1 MSATTLEYD
10 EQIYQ
15 FFIEESL
22 EFLQILEQG
31 LLDLRHDRSVS
42 KIHELMRAAHSIK
55 GGAASMGL
63 DAIKAIAH
71 QIEDVFRALYRLET
85 PIESDFESLLLQAYD
100 CLSQPLLEQ
109 IQTGSHD
116 GDAALRAA
124 KPILDQLADWLGS
137 VLQDVDHELP
147 TSAELGFD
155 LVAIIFGTDVA
166 QGIERLEGVLAN
178 PIDREVFCEIHAQAE
193 VFIGVGQ
200 LVNVPGFVRIAQAT
214 IAALDTQPERAL
226 EIGAIALE
234 EFKLSQA
241 GVLDKTALD
250 GGEPSEG
257 LLAFAVPGFVVEAL
271 ASSPPAPNFG
281 GAGIGE
287 MSFDSGGT
295 EYWMGLNQGS
305 ENDGFGSEPIAP
317 TSEFDLENIFGM
329 VRQEVADSNLD
340 TMFATAQ
347 PETPVPNLSD
357 IFSFN
362 PQPIGEMDL
371 DSLFSPN
378 PAIVEAIEAIE
389 APDLNAIF
397 RGEPL
402 EIPSSDLDDIFSV
415 KAPPIAPIFE
425 LQTDAQIDVQPVVS
439 KVQPNVQTEA
449 ETVVS
454 EVQTIAS
461 KVQPAVSEVQP
472 VVPNVAQTVAL
483 EVKPVVKRKAATAT
497 TGPIASNTIKVDLPR
512 LERLNNQI
520 GELIT
525 QENGAIL
532 QVKQL
537 QGLVSR
543 LTDRMSRFESTTKGL
558 QDFTDKS
565 QNDRVRL
572 QMLQFPMGAET
583 GKIIDY
589 STESIAFGMDQPELD
604 PLQMDSYSELH
615 LLVQSVIEEMAQFGE
630 GLRDMNLVMQQA
642 QHTQHQKQQTLKQV
656 RNDLLWV
663 RMFPLGD
670 TLQRFPR
677 MVRDLSTEYHKKV
690 AVTLSGTN
698 TLVDKAILDKLNDP
712 LLHLVRN
719 AFDHGVEPPADRTA
733 QGKPAEATIELRAY
747 HRGNQTYIEVR
758 DDGRGIDLEKVKAK
772 AISKKLITEEE
783 AKTLTSEQ
791 IQEFLFAPGF
801 STAAQ
806 VSELSGRGVG
816 LDTVRSQIRL
826 LKGGITIQ
834 SELGKGTTFTM
845 RLPLTLTVAKLL
857 VCSIGSNLLALPMD
871 SLVSIVSVTPNDI
884 TTLNGNAYYKIQDQ
898 LIPLYPKAQ
907 FLNHY
912 KISRSIS
919 DHLQS
924 LAMPESGKFPLLLIA
939 GESDI
944 IALPVDQIL
953 QEQELVIKPFSSTIQ
968 PPPYLYGCTILG
980 DGSLVPVLDT
990 TALIT
995 PDRSTAITNANA
1007 GNHSVL
1013 DDRSTDRIPSI
1024 LVVDDSLTARSTLCA
1039 TLKKAGYHTL
1049 QARDGREAL
1058 TQLTQHP
1065 EIQAVFCDIEMPN
1078 MNGFE
1083 FLTHCR
1089 PDRPKD
1095 KLPIFMVTSR
1105 SAEKHRQI
1113 AQALGATAY
1122 LTKPFLE
1129 QDLLKTLKTAL
1140 APALVPA

>member
-22 EFLQILEQG
+22 EFLQILESG
-31 LLDLRHDRSVS
+31 LLDLRHDHSVP

-63 DAIKAIAH
+63 NAIKAIAH
-71 QIEDVFRALYRLET
+71 QLEDVFRALYRLET
-85 PIESDFESLLLQAYD
+85 PIESDFESLLLKAYD

-109 IQTGSHD
+109 IQTGHHD
-116 GDAALRAA
+116 GDAALKAA
-124 KPILDQLADWLGS
+124 KPILDQLADWLGN

-166 QGIERLEGVLAN
+166 QGIERLKNVLAN
-178 PIDREVFCEIHAQAE
+178 PDDRLVLGEIHAQAE
-193 VFIGVGQ
+193 VFVGVGQ
-200 LVNVPGFVRIAQAT
+200 LVNVPGFVSIAQAT
-214 IAALDTQPERAL
+214 IAALDAQPDAAL

-234 EFKLSQA
+234 EFKTSQA

-250 GGEPSEG
+250 GGAPSEVLLQFAEPG
-257 LLAFAVPGFVVEAL
+257 LVLDIPAE
-271 ASSPPAPNFG
+271 SPPAPFLECPQG
-281 GAGIGE
+281 LY
-287 MSFDSGGT
+287 SGG
-295 EYWMGLNQGS
+295 EDYWIGLNQS
-305 ENDGFGSEPIAP
+305 AENAGFGSEAILP
-317 TSEFDLENIFGM
+317 TSEFDIENIFGM
-329 VRQEVADSNLD
+329 IRQEVADSNLD
-340 TMFATAQ
+340 TIFIAAH
-347 PETPVPNLSD
+347 PETPALKLDDS
-357 IFSFN
+357 FSFN

-371 DSLFSPN
+371 DSIFKSN
-378 PAIVEAIEAIE
+378 PSIVTDL
-389 APDLNAIF
+389 DLNSIF
-397 RGEPL
+397 SGEPL
-402 EIPSSDLDDIFSV
+402 EIPNSDLNDIFSRS
-415 KAPPIAPIFE
+415 PIA
-425 LQTDAQIDVQPVVS
+425 QILEIQPEFQPVVES
-439 KVQPNVQTEA
+439 
-449 ETVVS
+449 VVES
-454 EVQTIAS
+454 VVEPVDQIVIEPIA
-461 KVQPAVSEVQP
+461 QAVVEPESQP
-472 VVPNVAQTVAL
+472 VISEITSIITRRPT
-483 EVKPVVKRKAATAT
+483 PKAAGTLAKPSG
-497 TGPIASNTIKVDLPR
+497 TGIASNTIKVDLPR

-537 QGLVSR
+537 QGLVGR
-543 LTDRMSRFESTTKGL
+543 LTDRMSRFETTTKGL

-572 QMLQFPMGAET
+572 QLMQFPMGMET
-583 GKIIDY
+583 LLPLD
-589 STESIAFGMDQPELD
+589 STTEAVSFGIDQPELD

-630 GLRDMNLVMQQA
+630 GLRDMSLIMQQA

-677 MVRDLSTEYHKKV
+677 MVRDLSTEYHKQV
-690 AVTLSGTN
+690 TVTLSGTN

-719 AFDHGVEPPADRTA
+719 AFDHGVEPPADRLA
-733 QGKPAEATIELRAY
+733 QGKPSEATIEIRAY
-747 HRGNQTYIEVR
+747 YRGNQTYIEVR
-758 DDGRGIDLEKVKAK
+758 DDGRGIDLEKIKAK
-772 AISKKLITEEE
+772 AVSKKLISSAE
-783 AKTLTSEQ
+783 AESLSSEQ
-791 IQEFLFAPGF
+791 IQDFLFAPGF

-806 VSELSGRGVG
+806 VTELSGRGVG

-871 SLVSIVSVTPNDI
+871 SLVSIVSITPDDI
-884 TTLNGNAYYKIQDQ
+884 TKLNGNAYYKIQDQ
-898 LIPLYPKAQ
+898 LIPVYPKAQ

-912 KISRSIS
+912 KIPRNIS

-944 IALPVDQIL
+944 MALPVDQIL
-953 QEQELVIKPFSSTIQ
+953 QEQELVIKPFGSTIQ

-995 PDRSTAITNANA
+995 PDRSTSSRTASNPTPPVV
-1007 GNHSVL
+1007 GNQS
-1013 DDRSTDRIPSI
+1013 SDRIPSI

-1039 TLKKAGYHTL
+1039 TLKKAGYNTL

-1065 EIQAVFCDIEMPN
+1065 EIQAVFCDVEMPN

-1089 PDRPKD
+1089 PDRPKET
-1095 KLPIFMVTSR
+1095 LPIIMVTSR
-1105 SAEKHRQI
+1105 SGDKHRQI
-1113 AQALGATAY
+1113 AQALGATSY

-1129 QDLLKTLKTAL
+1129 QDLIKTLKTAL
-1140 APALVPA
+1140 GIRL

>member
-1 MSATTLEYD
+1 MSVTTLEYD

-22 EFLQILEQG
+22 EFLQILEGG
-31 LLDLRHDRSVS
+31 LLDLRHDHSVP

-71 QIEDVFRALYRLET
+71 QLEDVFRALYRLET
-85 PIESDFESLLLQAYD
+85 PIESDFESLLLKAYD
-100 CLSQPLLEQ
+100 CLSQPLLEH
-109 IQTGSHD
+109 IQTGQHD
-116 GDAALRAA
+116 GEAALQAA
-124 KPILDQLADWLGS
+124 KPILDQLADWLGN

-166 QGIERLEGVLAN
+166 QGIARLEAVLAN
-178 PIDREVFCEIHAQAE
+178 PNDRLVLGEIHAQAE
-193 VFIGVGQ
+193 VFVGVGQ

-214 IAALDTQPERAL
+214 IAALDAQPDAAL
-226 EIGAIALE
+226 EIGSIALQ
-234 EFKLSQA
+234 EFKISQA

-250 GGEPSEG
+250 GGAPSEA
-257 LLAFAVPGFVVEAL
+257 LLQFAIGIENPL
-271 ASSPPAPNFG
+271 A
-281 GAGIGE
+281 
-287 MSFDSGGT
+287 
-295 EYWMGLNQGS
+295 
-305 ENDGFGSEPIAP
+305 IAP
-317 TSEFDLENIFGM
+317 TSEFDIENIFGM
-329 VRQEVADSNLD
+329 IRQEVADSNLD
-340 TMFATAQ
+340 TIFTAAH
-347 PETPVPNLSD
+347 PETPALTLDDS
-357 IFSFN
+357 FSFN
-362 PQPIGEMDL
+362 PYPIEEMDL
-371 DSLFSPN
+371 DSIFKPN
-378 PAIVEAIEAIE
+378 PSIATDL
-389 APDLNAIF
+389 DLNSIF
-397 RGEPL
+397 SGEPL
-402 EIPSSDLDDIFSV
+402 EIPNSDLNDVFSRS
-415 KAPPIAPIFE
+415 PIAPILEIQPEF
-425 LQTDAQIDVQPVVS
+425 QPV
-439 KVQPNVQTEA
+439 
-449 ETVVS
+449 
-454 EVQTIAS
+454 
-461 KVQPAVSEVQP
+461 
-472 VVPNVAQTVAL
+472 
-483 EVKPVVKRKAATAT
+483 VKPVVQIVVEPVAEPVAEPVVETEVQPAIQAVISEVKSAVTRKPAPT
-497 TGPIASNTIKVDLPR
+497 TPSAITSNTIKVDLPR

-543 LTDRMSRFESTTKGL
+543 LTDRMSRFESTTKSL
-558 QDFTDKS
+558 QDFSDKS

-572 QMLQFPMGAET
+572 QLIQFPTGIETIPNTDSIAET
-583 GKIIDY
+583 IN
-589 STESIAFGMDQPELD
+589 FGMDQPELD

-642 QHTQHQKQQTLKQV
+642 QQTQQQKKQTLKQV

-677 MVRDLSTEYHKKV
+677 MVRDLSTEYHKQV

-719 AFDHGVEPPADRTA
+719 AFDHGVEPPADRLA
-733 QGKPAEATIELRAY
+733 QNKPAEATIEIRAY
-747 HRGNQTYIEVR
+747 YRGNQTYIEVR

-772 AISKKLITEEE
+772 AISKKLISAEE
-783 AKTLTSEQ
+783 AETLSSEQ
-791 IQEFLFAPGF
+791 IQDFLFAPGF

-834 SELGKGTTFTM
+834 SELGKGTTFTL

-898 LIPLYPKAQ
+898 LIPVYPKAQ

-912 KISRSIS
+912 KIPRSIS

-944 IALPVDQIL
+944 MALPVDQIL
-953 QEQELVIKPFSSTIQ
+953 QEQELVIKPFGSTIQ

-990 TALIT
+990 TALVA
-995 PDRSTAITNANA
+995 PERSTAIPIPRKN
-1007 GNHSVL
+1007 
-1013 DDRSTDRIPSI
+1013 DRIPSI

-1065 EIQAVFCDIEMPN
+1065 EIQAVFCDVEMPN

-1089 PDRPKD
+1089 PNFPKHI
-1095 KLPIFMVTSR
+1095 LPIIMVTSR
-1105 SAEKHRQI
+1105 SGNKHRQI
-1113 AQALGATAY
+1113 AQALGASAY

-1129 QDLLKTLKTAL
+1129 QDLIKTLKTSL
-1140 APALVPA
+1140 IPALVPA